1 MFGLKL
7 AGNVGH
13 QNALTA
19 GMLNAM
25 EHADIMISIDADL
38 QDDTAVMEEMV
49 DKFHEGKDI
58 VYGVRNDRKRI
69 PSLKEQQHRC
79 FIR

>member
-38 QDDTAVMEEMV
+38 QDDTAVMEEW
-49 DKFHEGKDI
+49 
-58 VYGVRNDRKRI
+58 
-69 PSLKEQQHRC
+69 
-79 FIR
+79 